1 MHAAGEER
9 SHVAGHVTSEV
20 RRLIGACDGVMSRKA
35 LQDALG
41 LKSDANFRTL
51 YLVPALEAGLIE
63 MTIPDKPK
71 SSRQQYRLSAAG
83 QALRQQ
89 K

>member
-1 MHAAGEER
+1 M
-9 SHVAGHVTSEV
+9 T
-20 RRLIGACDGVMSRKA
+20 RKA

-41 LKSDANFRTL
+41 LRSDANC
-51 YLVPALEAGLIE
+51 PLEAGLIE

-71 SSRQQYRLSAAG
+71 SSRQQYRLSSRG
-83 QALRQQ
+83 TALRQQ